1 MPIKSERINLSVP
14 PSRLKKIIEVGRE
27 NQLQSRDG
35 SLQKTP
41 ICTAIVF
48 FILDVHSD
56 PEVRAYLKRNGGT
69 LLDLI
74 RRALKRYV
82 SN

>member
-14 PSRLKKIIEVGRE
+14 PSRLKKIIQVGRE
-27 NQLQSRDG
+27 NLLQSRDG
-35 SLQKTP
+35 SLQKTN
-41 ICTAIVF
+41 ICTELVF

-56 PEVRAYLKRNGGT
+56 PDVEAYLKRHGGT